1 MKKPELLLPA
11 GDPEKLRAV
20 LSYGADAVY
29 LAGKSYGL
37 RSACANFTEE
47 ELASAVS
54 YAHSLG
60 RRVYVTVNTMP
71 RDREYAHLADY
82 IRYLS
87 KIGADAVIV
96 GDIGVLSLVRDVAP
110 ELDIHLST
118 QASAVSSY
126 ACRAWHALG
135 ARRIVLAR
143 ELTLREISEIRK
155 NTPPELELE
164 VFIHGA
170 MCIAYSGRCLLS
182 NCLTGRDANR
192 GECAQPCRWN
202 YTVKSIEVTEEKRP
216 GGRIPIEEDDEGTYV
231 MSSRDLCMIEHIPEL
246 IDAGIDS
253 FKIEGRVK
261 SAYYGAV
268 TANAY
273 RIAIDRYVSDPQG
286 YTFDPALLRELESV
300 SHREYCTGFFYGS
313 PANTANTVSYTGYL
327 RDKAYLAVAI
337 SHDETSGR
345 AVFWQK
351 NRVCEGD
358 AAEIVSP
365 GKTGRGL
372 IIYDLKNSDGEP
384 IESAPHPGMLFSV
397 NAPFPIA
404 PGDMLRGI

>member
-1 MKKPELLLPA
+1 
-11 GDPEKLRAV
+11 
-20 LSYGADAVY
+20 
-29 LAGKSYGL
+29 
-37 RSACANFTEE
+37 
-47 ELASAVS
+47 
-54 YAHSLG
+54 
-60 RRVYVTVNTMP
+60 MP

-345 AVFWQK
+345 AVFRQK